1 MKAINYI
8 ITIGTVML
16 MSFGLFSCADTDI
29 PDCDTDASDE
39 YIEVSLKCTGDIT
52 DMGATP
58 MSRADGTDLYCFHVL
73 VDEVVGGDEY
83 LMPYAYGLF
92 NDISD
97 VTVKLRTIDKYAV
110 VCTMVEDGANVIYS
124 EEREGLRYYSF
135 PFECQLT
142 NSFIYDADSDINPV
156 LSGAAVIYDDYGYGV
171 YSYMPSIKRY
181 LGVSDLKNLYD
192 PSTGN
197 GTLSVNLKNMTF
209 GMNITANNFTEGTIR
224 IWIDGEEKVS
234 FDSGEQSKSAYFSM
248 NDLLNAHDYP
258 ENPENHEIMAEWIDA
273 LGTSHFI
280 DVKEVGFF
288 PNTIKNITVN
298 VPPSGN

>member
-8 ITIGTVML
+8 ITIVIAML
-16 MSFGLFSCADTDI
+16 MSFGLFSCADTDV
-29 PDCDTDASDE
+29 PNCDTDGSDE
-39 YIEVSLKCTGDIT
+39 YVEVSLKCTGDIT

-58 MSRADGTDLYCFHVL
+58 MSRADGTDLYYFQIL
-73 VDEVVGGDEY
+73 VWDDMNGNDMAGY
-83 LMPYAYGLF
+83 FPYAHGLF

-97 VTVKLRTIDKYAV
+97 VTVKLKTIDKYLV
-110 VCTMVEDGANVIYS
+110 VCTMVDDGANVIYS
-124 EEREGLRYYSF
+124 EDRGDFRYYAL

-142 NSFIYDADSDINPV
+142 NSFIYDAISDINPV
-156 LSGAAVIYDDYGYGV
+156 LSGAATLYDGNGNGV
-171 YSYMPSIKRY
+171 VCPMPAIKRY
-181 LGVSDLKNLYD
+181 FGISDMY
-192 PSTGN
+192 SHAVG

-258 ENPENHEIMAEWIDA
+258 ENSEPHYVVAEWVDAQGVSHVIDE
-273 LGTSHFI
+273 
-280 DVKEVGFF
+280 KEVSFLC
-288 PNTIKNITVN
+288 NKIKNITVN

>member
-16 MSFGLFSCADTDI
+16 TSFGLFSCADTDI
-29 PDCDTDASDE
+29 PDCGTDSSDE
-39 YIEVSLKCTGDIT
+39 YVEVSLKCTGDIT

-73 VDEVVGGDEY
+73 VEDMINGEEDF
-83 LMPYAYGLF
+83 LPYAHGLF

-97 VTVKLRTIDKYAV
+97 VTVKLKTIDKYV
-110 VCTMVEDGANVIYS
+110 VLCTMVEDGANVIYS

-142 NSFIYDADSDINPV
+142 NSFIYDADSDMSPIVNGTAM
-156 LSGAAVIYDDYGYGV
+156 LYDDYGYGV

-181 LGVSDLKNLYD
+181 FGVSDMY
-192 PSTGN
+192 SHEVG

-248 NDLLNAHDYP
+248 NDLLNAYDYP
-258 ENPENHEIMAEWIDA
+258 ENPEPHYVVAEWVDTQGVSHVIDE
-273 LGTSHFI
+273 
-280 DVKEVGFF
+280 KEVSFLC
-288 PNTIKNITVN
+288 NKIKNITVN